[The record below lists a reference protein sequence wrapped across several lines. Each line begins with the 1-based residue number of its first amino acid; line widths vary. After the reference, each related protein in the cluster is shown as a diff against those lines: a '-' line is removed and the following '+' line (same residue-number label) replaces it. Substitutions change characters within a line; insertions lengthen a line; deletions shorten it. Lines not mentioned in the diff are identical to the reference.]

1 MCKQDENL
9 IDIKP
14 EANADNDEMNVS
26 GDHLC
31 KEEEIPVNI
40 GPNRSSE
47 RNPPERCPSR
57 LYSQDCPEE
66 GLNVPQDHQVCIKV
80 EIEEEE
86 ELPLTTD
93 EIETAHD
100 ITTISLV
107 FDMGRL
113 ITLMQN
119 FPAIWDVNC
128 SDYLKRS
135 MRDKAWEGLASQ
147 IYGKQ
152 WRSVS
157 IDMKKYLLDEIKR
170 KWRSAR
176 DQFRKEYT
184 ATPKS
189 GARGKRKRPYMY
201 LQQLMYLA
209 TTMEPR
215 SSADHLEN
223 VEEEGEDSVLASSPT
238 EELQSETGE
247 NCEVISQGPA
257 SQTVPA
263 VPRPR
268 KLGRPTASARRQ
280 TEIQQQVLALL
291 QQQTLPRD
299 SAESFGQHVAMLLR
313 TVPENLQ
320 LATQNYMLYLLE
332 LSLPPNSPYE
342 LHYTIDQYRCRQS
355 RQQLATVPPPQPPSP
370 PTPPR

>member
-1 MCKQDENL
+1 
-9 IDIKP
+9 
-14 EANADNDEMNVS
+14 MNVS

-100 ITTISLV
+100 ITT
-107 FDMGRL
+107 M
-113 ITLMQN
+113 
-119 FPAIWDVNC
+119 
-128 SDYLKRS
+128 
-135 MRDKAWEGLASQ
+135 
-147 IYGKQ
+147 
-152 WRSVS
+152 
-157 IDMKKYLLDEIKR
+157 DEIKR